1 MVHVQ
6 AEEEILYPIMRSL
19 TFMGGESKTDESYRE
34 HQEIR
39 AVLND
44 LATMDPNTDAFDM
57 KFEAFKLALKQHE
70 DREEN
75 EIFAAVKEG
84 MSPEEQER
92 LGRRIHER
100 KMSLKLRMTA

>member
-1 MVHVQ
+1 MVHIQ
-6 AEEEILYPIMRSL
+6 AEEEILYPVMRSL
-19 TFMGGESKTDESYRE
+19 LFMGGESQTEESYRE

-39 AVLND
+39 AVLNE
-44 LATMDPNTDAFDM
+44 LATMDPNTDVFDM
-57 KFEAFKLALKQHE
+57 KFEEFKRALKQHE

-75 EIFAAVKEG
+75 EIFAAVRQG

-100 KMSLKLRMTA
+100 KMLLRSRIAA